1 MDIQTEERDRLSSG
15 PIGALKSGHVPRL
28 GVRISAEDRVSVH
41 RSGASNPAILVTSG
55 ALLLALAMVSTWII
69 GSVLD
74 SPSRRPSLRGDKVA
88 SRVDVS
94 DPPKLDRLERTSTP
108 NEGAAQTGQP
118 DRLVR
123 ANSAAEHGSAIS
135 LRERRQPITETLKK
149 PKPAPPRP
157 KKDAEAPRKTAQ
169 DTRPRS
175 APVPETKPTT
185 IPGWFIR
192 EADGTFAVLDGPN
205 GILKVSR
212 GDTVPQVGRIDSIT
226 RWGNRWIVA
235 TSSGL
240 ISTQ

>member
-1 MDIQTEERDRLSSG
+1 MEIQTGERDRLSSG
-15 PIGALKSGHVPRL
+15 PISALKIGHVPRL
-28 GVRISAEDRVSVH
+28 DVRMSAEDRVCFH
-41 RSGASNPAILVTSG
+41 RSGVSNPAILVTSG

-74 SPSRRPSLRGDKVA
+74 WPSRRPPLRGDKVA

-94 DPPKLDRLERTSTP
+94 DPPKLHTLERANLP
-108 NEGAAQTGQP
+108 NESAAQTGQP
-118 DRLVR
+118 HGLVKL
-123 ANSAAEHGSAIS
+123 NSAAEHGSAIP
-135 LRERRQPITETLKK
+135 LHEHRQPITKELKK
-149 PKPAPPRP
+149 RKLAAPRL
-157 KKDAEAPRKTAQ
+157 KKDGEASRKTAQ
-169 DTRPRS
+169 ETKPRP

-192 EADGTFAVLDGPN
+192 EADSTFAVLDGPN

-212 GDTVPQVGRIDSIT
+212 GDTVPQVGRIDSIM

>member
-1 MDIQTEERDRLSSG
+1 MDIQTVERDRLSSG
-15 PIGALKSGHVPRL
+15 PIGALKIGHVPRL
-28 GVRISAEDRVSVH
+28 DVRIGAEDRVSVH

-88 SRVDVS
+88 THVDVS
-94 DPPKLDRLERTSTP
+94 DPSMPDRLERTSTP
-108 NEGAAQTGQP
+108 YEGAAQTGQP
-118 DRLVR
+118 DRLVK
-123 ANSAAEHGSAIS
+123 ANSAAEHGSAIP
-135 LRERRQPITETLKK
+135 LRERTQPNTEKLKK
-149 PKPAPPRP
+149 PTPAPPRT
-157 KKDAEAPRKTAQ
+157 KKDGEAPRKTAQ
-169 DTRPRS
+169 DTKPRS

-212 GDTVPQVGRIDSIT
+212 GDTVPQVGRIDSIM